1 MLSLPSVFHVV
12 IFAGAQ
18 IMSSASLPVVAAG
31 ATIRTEIYV
40 DVPPEVAWAAIR
52 DVGAV
57 HTRQARGFVVDT
69 VLQDDVRTVTFVKG
83 INPPVVKERIISID
97 DETRRLA
104 YGAIETRAAFHSA
117 SLQVLA
123 EGSGSRLVWISD
135 ILPAAFKDLVRGN
148 MELGMAAMK
157 KTLEEDAR
165 KR

>member
-1 MLSLPSVFHVV
+1 MS
-12 IFAGAQ
+12 GAFPVG
-18 IMSSASLPVVAAG
+18 ASG
-31 ATIRTEIYV
+31 ATIRIETYV
-40 DVPPEVAWAAIR
+40 DVPPAFAWEAIR

-69 VLQDDVRTVTFVKG
+69 VLREDVRTVTFVKG
-83 INPPVVKERIISID
+83 IDPPVVKERIVSID
-97 DETRRLA
+97 DDTRRLA

-123 EGSGSRLVWISD
+123 DGGGSRLVWLAD
-135 ILPAAFKDLVRGN
+135 ILPAAFKDLVRRN